1 MPIAS
6 RLERTYRVRFDEAGA
21 DGHLR
26 SSGFLRYAQDLAW
39 IHSESAGFG
48 RDWYGSRGLT
58 WLVRS
63 VELEVVD
70 PVVYGAELTA
80 STEVIGFRRV
90 WARRRSE
97 FRQPGS
103 ERIAAIALTD
113 WVLLNSRGRPVRP
126 PDEILAA
133 FPSPV
138 GDFTPI
144 RLGLAP
150 PSAVSRVEFSARNSE
165 VDPLGHV
172 NNAAYIDY
180 VDEHLVASG
189 RRAHVRHVP
198 RRYQGEFLAAT
209 EPEMTIVGESWLAN
223 GSWQYRLTAD
233 GRELFRARFEAP
245 DANWVGG

>member
-1 MPIAS
+1 MTKLRRAVPIS
-6 RLERTYRVRFDEAGA
+6 PRLERTYRVRFDEAGA

-63 VELEVVD
+63 VELEIVD
-70 PVVYGAELTA
+70 PVVYGAELSA

-97 FRQPGS
+97 FHQPAS
-103 ERIAAIALTD
+103 ERIAAVALTD
-113 WVLLNSRGRPVRP
+113 WVLLNSRGLPVRP

-133 FPSPV
+133 FPTPV
-138 GDFTPI
+138 GGFTPL
-144 RLGLAP
+144 RLELPPARTRSVGL
-150 PSAVSRVEFSARNSE
+150 EFTARKSE
-165 VDPLGHV
+165 VDPMGHV

-180 VDEHLVASG
+180 IDEHLAAVG
-189 RRAHVRHVP
+189 RRGDTRHVP
-198 RRYQGEFLAAT
+198 RRYQGR
-209 EPEMTIVGESWLAN
+209 VHG
-223 GSWQYRLTAD
+223 
-233 GRELFRARFEAP
+233 GRGA
-245 DANWVGG
+245 